1 MGVDLCPPK
10 TDLDLCPPMT
20 ELDPCLQMMGFS
32 VGKVVCTR
40 EHSGE
45 SGQDQVAVLRHLEA
59 YSQIASVEVGKS
71 ETVYQ

>member
-1 MGVDLCPPK
+1 MDLCPPK
-10 TDLDLCPPMT
+10 TDLDLCPP
-20 ELDPCLQMMGFS
+20 MMGFS

-45 SGQDQVAVLRHLEA
+45 SGQDQVTVLRHLET

-71 ETVYQ
+71 ETVYR

>member
-1 MGVDLCPPK
+1 
-10 TDLDLCPPMT
+10 
-20 ELDPCLQMMGFS
+20 MMGFS

-71 ETVYQ
+71 ETVYR